1 MILSIIGIVIGLVA
15 IGLFIWLKNEQEMTT
30 DLTDSDV
37 RSMENCYKALM
48 EDFTNYQVE
57 TDREIT
63 ELKKQLE
70 IEVKGM
76 GRDIEKI
83 KKDLPIEIKDKNT
96 DRQIL
101 KLTKELPNVIRN
113 VVGHIEFAK
122 PLDKK

>member
-15 IGLFIWLKNEQEMTT
+15 IGLFIWLKNEQEMTA
-30 DLTDSDV
+30 DLTDSDI

-57 TDREIT
+57 NERKIT
-63 ELKKQLE
+63 ELEKQLIIKSKE
-70 IEVKGM
+70 GE
-76 GRDIEKI
+76 RKI
-83 KKDLPIEIKDKNT
+83 M
-96 DRQIL
+96 
-101 KLTKELPNVIRN
+101 KLTESLPTVIRK